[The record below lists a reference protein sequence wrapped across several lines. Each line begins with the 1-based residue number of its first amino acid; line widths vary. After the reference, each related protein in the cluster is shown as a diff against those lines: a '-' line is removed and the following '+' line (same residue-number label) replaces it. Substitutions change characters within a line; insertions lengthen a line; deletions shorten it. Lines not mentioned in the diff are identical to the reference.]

1 MRPDL
6 GAGVGRDED
15 LDTVQIFNFQRYY
28 ILIHI
33 KNKKTVFS

>member
-1 MRPDL
+1 MRLDL
-6 GAGVGRDED
+6 GARVGRDED
-15 LDTVQIFNFQRYY
+15 LDTIRIFNFQMYY